1 MAKPPRRRPAA
12 RATPKPRPVTPAPP
26 EERVSP
32 DDVRLVRGKG
42 GPESG
47 GGPGGEAWAIFHKSS
62 RAGRIFINW
71 IDEPPI
77 GPHASI
83 QIYLNRQSQGR
94 GVGRIA
100 YRLASEESQYDTIY
114 AHMRKSNEASTRAA
128 AAAGYEDVTPADLSQ
143 RLMRWVRPR

>member
-1 MAKPPRRRPAA
+1 MPKPPRRRLAV
-12 RATPKPRPVTPAPP
+12 RATPKPRPVTPLPP
-26 EERVSP
+26 QERVPP

-42 GPESG
+42 GPETG
-47 GGPGGEAWAIFHKSS
+47 GGPGGEAWAIFLKMS
-62 RAGRIFINW
+62 RAGRIYINW

-100 YRLASEESQYDTIY
+100 YRLASEQSQYDTIY
-114 AHMRKSNEASTRAA
+114 AHMRKSNEASRRAA
-128 AAAGYEDVTPADLSQ
+128 VAAGYEDVTPVGHSQ
-143 RLMRWVRPR
+143 CLMRWARRA

>member
-1 MAKPPRRRPAA
+1 MRKPVGRRQAG

-32 DDVRLVRGKG
+32 GDVRLVRGKG
-42 GPESG
+42 GPETG
-47 GGPGGEAWAIFHKSS
+47 GGPGGEAWAIFNKTS
-62 RAGRIFINW
+62 RAGRIYINW
-71 IDEPPI
+71 IDEAPI

-94 GVGRIA
+94 GIGSIA

-114 AHMRKSNEASTRAA
+114 AHMRKSNEASKRAA
-128 AAAGYEDVTPADLSQ
+128 AAAGYEDVTPPDHSQ
-143 RLMRWVRPR
+143 CLMHWVRQR